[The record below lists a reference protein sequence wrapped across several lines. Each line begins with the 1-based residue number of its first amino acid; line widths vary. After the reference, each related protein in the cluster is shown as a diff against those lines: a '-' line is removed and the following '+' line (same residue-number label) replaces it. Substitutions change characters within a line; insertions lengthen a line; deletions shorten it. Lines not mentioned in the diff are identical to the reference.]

1 MTKRMTRLC
10 VSLAAVAAAAI
21 AQVPAAEDV
30 RRVDDA
36 LPLRAPVKPKKPR
49 KILVTTLTMRNGQPW
64 KSSSASAIPVMSY
77 ALEQMGRRT
86 GAYQAVFDNDV
97 EMFRP
102 ERLKAFD
109 AVCFANTAGVLF
121 EDMELR
127 ESLLSFVAGGKGL
140 IGIHDAIATFVQYPK
155 YDQWPSFGQM
165 LGGTENG
172 GHPWNGEVMTLKAED
187 AKHPL
192 VKMFRGLE
200 FKIADQAFQLQ
211 EPSFRDRLRVL
222 LSIDTSKTDMNQGR
236 CAGNCAREDGDYPV
250 SWIRQYGKGRVF
262 YSSVGH
268 NPYVFWTPQ
277 LLGHFLAG
285 IQFALGDLEADV
297 SPVPARK
304 NP

>member
-222 LSIDTSKTDMNQGR
+222 LSIDTGKTPLSPKRRLLPARQADM
-236 CAGNCAREDGDYPV
+236 DFPV
-250 SWIRQYGKGRVF
+250 SWVKPHGKGRVF
-262 YSSVGH
+262 YCGLGH
-268 NPYVFWTPQ
+268 GSDVFWNRPV
-277 LLGHFLAG
+277 LEHILAG
-285 IQFALGDLEADV
+285 MQYAAGDLRAEDKPIAK
-297 SPVPARK
+297 R
-304 NP
+304 

>member
-222 LSIDTSKTDMNQGR
+222 LSIDTGKTPLSPKRRLLPARQADM
-236 CAGNCAREDGDYPV
+236 DFPV
-250 SWIRQYGKGRVF
+250 SWAKPHGKGRVF
-262 YSSVGH
+262 YCGLGH
-268 NPYVFWTPQ
+268 GSDVFWNRPV
-277 LLGHFLAG
+277 LEHILAG
-285 IQFALGDLEADV
+285 MQYAAGDLRAEDKPIAK
-297 SPVPARK
+297 R
-304 NP
+304 